1 MLVNK
6 SLNVL
11 VYDSE
16 KNKAKR
22 GWTTDFRSSNLF
34 HCEPC
39 GHVFMYHS
47 LCLSHSQTNNCSLG
61 MKQLPHNSSAKER
74 RKLHSLHLQ
83 FCGNSVNLR
92 SKRPRR
98 RRDAYHKFIAQDS
111 RLFPKSP
118 KSASLTHKLSSRIIC
133 VSCVTQRVIVND
145 LARCISSNELQ
156 LIVGTIQLLEDIA
169 WQECIRTG
177 GLSKSM
183 YM

>member
-1 MLVNK
+1 MCSCTILKRTKQNVVELPTFVRQICSIVNRVVTC
-6 SLNVL
+6 SCITL
-11 VYDSE
+11 
-16 KNKAKR
+16 
-22 GWTTDFRSSNLF
+22 
-34 HCEPC
+34 
-39 GHVFMYHS
+39 
-47 LCLSHSQTNNCSLG
+47 LSHSQTNNCSLG

-74 RKLHSLHLQ
+74 GKLHSLHLQ

-156 LIVGTIQLLEDIA
+156 LTVGTIQLLEDIA
-169 WQECIRTG
+169 
-177 GLSKSM
+177 
-183 YM
+183 